1 MQAIQSL
8 KTVSAGRDL
17 PLPEGMTIPAK
28 PTDFMAYPNETHYAE
43 ITDNTTPLRHPQE
56 SMCSCP
62 TRNSR
67 DLLFSEGWFIVEV
80 RE

>member
-28 PTDFMAYPNETHYAE
+28 PTGFMAYPNETHSAE
-43 ITDNTTPLRHPQE
+43 ITDNTTTAT
-56 SMCSCP
+56 P
-62 TRNSR
+62 TGEYVFRSNEK
-67 DLLFSEGWFIVEV
+67 FEGSFIQ
-80 RE
+80 